1 MRRPRNREERTGPS
15 PIDDALLNLT
25 RDLAEQFKAPY
36 RYSRIAWARF
46 VRGDGDWMLS
56 DPVLPGVLSDVELLL
71 PEYLKGK
78 LSLDEWRILIALHL
92 VRLTVHNR
100 ESGVSRFLGKF
111 ALVPR
116 SLFFL
121 LLVYVPVILASPR
134 SSPGSIVVLILPS
147 PLPLLVALWLR
158 RSLRRS
164 LKTREFEMD
173 KIVADRSGP
182 PQVSQVLGKME
193 TMGGYNFRSG
203 LVSHWN
209 PSIEER
215 VEELNNP
222 RFTGPLR
229 PSIVPRI
236 GLRGRAIITLFG
248 LGVFWG
254 SGFVAGNLYLRGGSS
269 VVCMDNTCAAL
280 VVISVLAFW
289 MAVIT
294 GTSVAISLV
303 RRLL

>member
-1 MRRPRNREERTGPS
+1 MRRPRNREERTGPT
-15 PIDDALLNLT
+15 PLDDALLNMT
-25 RDLAEQFKAPY
+25 QDLAAQFKAPY
-36 RYSRIAWARF
+36 RYTGIAWARF
-46 VRGDGDWMLS
+46 VRGDGDWMWS

-71 PEYLKGK
+71 PEYLKEK
-78 LSLDEWRILIALHL
+78 LSLDDWRILIALHL
-92 VRLTVHNR
+92 VRLNIYNK

-121 LLVYVPVILASPR
+121 LLVYVPVVLASPR
-134 SSPGSIVVLILPS
+134 SSPGSIIVLILPS
-147 PLPLLVALWLR
+147 PLPLLVALWPR
-158 RSLRRS
+158 RSLRRT
-164 LKTREFEMD
+164 LKVREFELD
-173 KIVADRSGP
+173 KIVTDRFGQ
-182 PQVSQVLGKME
+182 PQVSQVLGKIE
-193 TMGGYNFRSG
+193 TIGSYNFRSG

-209 PSIEER
+209 PTIQER
-215 VEELNNP
+215 IGELNNP
-222 RFTGPLR
+222 RFTGPPR

-236 GLRGRAIITLFG
+236 SLRGRAIITLFG

-254 SGFVAGNLYLRGGSS
+254 SGFVAGNLYLHGGSS
-269 VVCMDNTCAAL
+269 IVCMDNTCAAL